1 MENVFSVLI
10 MIIQVKVHLFSLKT
24 CNVTWGADELYTKV
38 EDKFIC
44 IVFHLS
50 YYFLYYEFMT
60 EVIKYMDV
68 RWSLGSGI
76 SFRGSLTKTNIKM
89 LYIKRVH
96 IAVAKMYSLGFF
108 FYVCAW
114 LFNYL

>member
-38 EDKFIC
+38 SDKFIC
-44 IVFHLS
+44 IVFHLLS
-50 YYFLYYEFMT
+50 YYYFLYYEFMT

-76 SFRGSLTKTNIKM
+76 CF
-89 LYIKRVH
+89 
-96 IAVAKMYSLGFF
+96 
-108 FYVCAW
+108 
-114 LFNYL
+114 